1 MSLFWHLRRL
11 TTHFSIAL
19 NWLSQQ
25 VISFNLP
32 CSNLSNMFSN
42 GWEGS
47 RCPWTMIFLNIS
59 HDWSI
64 SPFFCLCPLVNA
76 IQASL
81 KGPMPLASGVIH
93 PYFGIICFA
102 LNVILSGSGIIWHDT
117 SNAKAHWCNL
127 MLCKYSKS
135 IRISGLD
142 DNWGLLLWYLDACV
156 A

>member
-1 MSLFWHLRRL
+1 MALFWHLGRL
-11 TTHFSIAL
+11 TTRFSIAL

-25 VISFNLP
+25 AISFNLP
-32 CSNLSNMFSN
+32 CSNLSDMFSN

-93 PYFGIICFA
+93 PHFSIICFE
-102 LNVILSGSGIIWHDT
+102 LNVISEHYQCYYQKVGLSHRNT
-117 SNAKAHWCNL
+117 KAHWCNL
-127 MLCKYSKS
+127 ILCKYCRS
-135 IRISGLD
+135 IRICGLD
-142 DNWGLLLWYLDACV
+142 VNWALWWSL
-156 A
+156 